1 MGEVVAIPLRGAWTG
16 NRGILHRGR
25 EIVRFHGGDLWIT
38 CATRFKG
45 RWHEQWQPH
54 HFTWLYFQDEA
65 VSFAAGHRPC
75 AECRRAAY
83 EAYRAAWAEGLAVPP
98 PSARLI
104 NETLHGERIV
114 RGTHRRRLHAERW
127 SNLPDGAFVVLDD
140 ATPALVYALHLV
152 PWTDEGYGNA
162 QPRPRRG
169 TATTI
174 TPPSTLAALR
184 AGYPA
189 QIADGARD
197 GARN

>member
-1 MGEVVAIPLRGAWTG
+1 MFLQSHFKPLPRGAFPQHDESL
-16 NRGILHRGR
+16 RLQQAVGIL
-25 EIVRFHGGDLWIT
+25 
-38 CATRFKG
+38 
-45 RWHEQWQPH
+45 
-54 HFTWLYFQDEA
+54 
-65 VSFAAGHRPC
+65 AG
-75 AECRRAAY
+75 
-83 EAYRAAWAEGLAVPP
+83 
-98 PSARLI
+98 
-104 NETLHGERIV
+104 N
-114 RGTHRRRLHAERW
+114 HRRRLHAERW